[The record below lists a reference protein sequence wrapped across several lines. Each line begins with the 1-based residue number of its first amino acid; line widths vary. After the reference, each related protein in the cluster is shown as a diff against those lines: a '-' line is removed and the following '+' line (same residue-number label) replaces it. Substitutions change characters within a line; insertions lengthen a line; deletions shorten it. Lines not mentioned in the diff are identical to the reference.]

1 MSDKEIMEYL
11 HTAKELMEVDYE
23 LSMASKLLEKTQT
36 ELDYNRLRQL
46 QPYLSVIVKKLGEL
60 QGRKVD
66 LQNKLTKIE
75 PPFIRFINSVQEH
88 ISKLHELLS
97 MVYHGKINLKD
108 FWDNIS
114 TIKERIPKMLEGLNK
129 SREIILRLQTTTP
142 DEVKRFLNSKLNT
155 IDKLSKYLDRLSQ
168 VVSIDPSK
176 ILRYKKTVGK
186 IVIVE
191 PQNEQCVI
199 SEVYIDTKGE
209 IYLELSIEQE
219 ISGDAL
225 ESLYKEIGLDF
236 TATDVRDFQEKL
248 LRRMHSR
255 MGFHSLKPSA
265 IKGFL
270 REEGLLHSLS
280 RETAEKL
287 TPNFQTYGYAPISKL
302 TSSPSGYRISDSDVV
317 RDAKGLIKCPSVNM
331 LPPRIIGK
339 ILHLENKY
347 FLVVSQTFLP
357 RVGRVLVCLQQ
368 DSNGEPHPDAS
379 LIDKIFRLLARKKTI
394 DPEVKRYI
402 SKAIKLLERG
412 KNVDEAY
419 WILRILIV
427 RAGLKT
433 SKRITE
439 SSALRPAYVFSYCL
453 QNGIPLLFQEIVSHY
468 VYVIETDLVEFEGK
482 EPKIKMPI
490 KPKPFFEVFDI
501 KLLNILVGQVCHEN
515 LGIIGEE
522 NKIILICAPPIN
534 QEIIRRKSEEY
545 GLTLD
550 FAQTASK
557 LIRTLIYFEK
567 VRSLT
572 EYRTLLDELNVQ
584 YIIYNELVK
593 GFEENDELIA
603 AHTFFLE
610 LMKTEAA

>member
-1 MSDKEIMEYL
+1 MEYL

-515 LGIIGEE
+515 LGIISEE